1 MLHIFDFFELTKYI
15 VECFILKNLNTAFNI
30 ILLPCMLVSELCKAR
45 CFPPIALVWDPPY
58 GLEVYPNLT
67 SQVIVVDSSPATWG
81 SSYGSEHTTI
91 LLLVCQ
97 QHT

>member
-1 MLHIFDFFELTKYI
+1 
-15 VECFILKNLNTAFNI
+15 
-30 ILLPCMLVSELCKAR
+30 MLVSELCKAR